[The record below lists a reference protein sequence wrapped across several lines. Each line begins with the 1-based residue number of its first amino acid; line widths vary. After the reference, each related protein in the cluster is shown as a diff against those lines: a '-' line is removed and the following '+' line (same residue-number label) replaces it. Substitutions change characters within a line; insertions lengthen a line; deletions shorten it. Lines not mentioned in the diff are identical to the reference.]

1 MCANILADV
10 LEPLSEVITRHMKH
24 GGVFMTSGIIDTK
37 EDEVVNKFKENPE
50 LEILEI
56 NHNGEWVNVTARR
69 K

>member
-1 MCANILADV
+1 
-10 LEPLSEVITRHMKH
+10 MKH
-24 GGVFMTSGIIDTK
+24 LFRIRRDMKVL
-37 EDEVVNKFKENPE
+37 NKFKENPE